1 MSHSSTPWW
10 EEQQAPPQAQ
20 WRSLQHHGVL
30 FPPPY
35 EPLPANV
42 KLKYNEAEEFATFY
56 ASVLETE
63 YVQDTK
69 FNENFFKDFKE
80 ILMQYP
86 PHDGT
91 EIVSLDLCNFSSI
104 SEHITAEKARTRAA
118 SPVEKAERMKAI
130 QERELPYATCLVD
143 DRIEKVGNFR
153 VEPPGLFRGRGDHP
167 QRGKVKLRLRP
178 EDVTLNLSEGVPI
191 PVPNIPGQWK
201 AVIHDN
207 KVAWLATWTENVNG
221 NHKYVFLGAPSILH
235 RRESTKFDYARD
247 LKDHIVNIR
256 ETYTAEM
263 ISSELAQRQRA
274 TAMYLIDKLG
284 LSPGPEKVRE
294 DLDTDTIGCCAL
306 SCQDVSLESPNFILF
321 DWLTKSNDARYP
333 CRVSV
338 DPQVF
343 ENIQTFKKDKNDEG
357 QLFDHLNALDLN
369 QYLLSFMRG
378 LSSEVFKIYNA
389 STAFQR
395 LLDMQPLEHA
405 TPEERITAYRKAQR
419 EVALRRRNNLSPSE
433 EVEDGAFDASN
444 LRDVAVST
452 SELLYFDPRITVAW
466 CKLHDVP
473 LEKLFNDAVRQT
485 HDWAMKVEDD
495 WKF

>member
-10 EEQQAPPQAQ
+10 EAEQVPPQAQ
-20 WRSLQHHGVL
+20 WRTLQHRGVL

-35 EPLPANV
+35 APLPANV
-42 KLKYNEAEEFATFY
+42 KLKYNGHFVALPPEAEEFATFY

-63 YVQDTK
+63 YVEDAK

-80 ILMQYP
+80 ILRQYP

-91 EIVSLDLCNFSSI
+91 EIVSLELCNFSSI
-104 SEHITAEKARTRAA
+104 SDHITAEQARTRAA

-130 QERELPYATCLVD
+130 QEREFP
-143 DRIEKVGNFR
+143 
-153 VEPPGLFRGRGDHP
+153 VEPPGLFRGQGDHP

-221 NHKYVFLGAPSILH
+221 NHKYVFLGVPSILH

-263 ISSELAQRQRA
+263 ISSELPQSQRA

-294 DLDTDTIGCCAL
+294 DLDANIIACCGL
-306 SCQDVSLESPNFILF
+306 RCQEVSLEPPNFIVFDLF
-321 DWLTKSNDARYP
+321 TKSGDARYRR
-333 CRVSV
+333 RVSV
-338 DPQVF
+338 DPRVF
-343 ENIQTFKKDKNDEG
+343 ENIQTFKKDKDDEA
-357 QLFDHLNALDLN
+357 QLFDHLNSLELN
-369 QYLLSFMRG
+369 QYLLTFMRG
-378 LSSEVFKIYNA
+378 LSSEVFKIFNA
-389 STAFQR
+389 STTFQR

-405 TPEERITAYRKAQR
+405 TLEERITAYRKAQR
-419 EVALRRRNNLSPSE
+419 EVVLRRRSNLSPSE

-473 LEKLFNDAVRQT
+473 LEKLFDDAVRQT